1 MSDRVECVWHTVCT
15 VCTWC
20 RDCRFEIVHVLVVFA
35 KNMNAFTCNC
45 IVYAVQAR
53 LLSYRMIRRVMF
65 TLYTRSS
72 GVTINL
78 CVIIVVDVED
88 TLLKYTVAF

>member
-1 MSDRVECVWHTVCT
+1 
-15 VCTWC
+15 
-20 RDCRFEIVHVLVVFA
+20 
-35 KNMNAFTCNC
+35 MNAFTCNC

-53 LLSYRMIRRVMF
+53 LLSYRMMLRRVMF

-72 GVTINL
+72 VVTINL
-78 CVIIVVDVED
+78 CVIIVVDVD